1 MPAKKHTAKTTKS
14 NFDDVFAQ
22 EEKPISFAAT
32 ELVADLP
39 VETPPV
45 ADSWQ
50 EVIGQLV
57 DCVAFAVDRL
67 KMTDK
72 DRRIFLLRAQRATQL
87 LRGQANATA

>member
-1 MPAKKHTAKTTKS
+1 MPAKKHTKPTKS
-14 NFDDVFAQ
+14 NFDDVFTQ
-22 EEKPISFAAT
+22 EEKPVSFAAT

-39 VETPPV
+39 VETPVPV

-67 KMTDK
+67 KMADK

-87 LRGQANATA
+87 LRGQANTTA